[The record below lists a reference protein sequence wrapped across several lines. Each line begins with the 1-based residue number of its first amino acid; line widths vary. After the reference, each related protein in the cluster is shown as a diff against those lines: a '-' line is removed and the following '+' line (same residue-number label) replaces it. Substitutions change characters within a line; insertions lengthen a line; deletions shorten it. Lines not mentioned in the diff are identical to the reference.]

1 MSLVDLVRQL
11 EGGVELL
18 PPLSAAEIEAF
29 ATRLPCPL
37 PAEVRELLSYCSG
50 LSGEL
55 GDIVAE
61 VGFTGVNGFGL
72 EGVFRHALDIAG
84 DGAGN
89 YWVLDLTHDSTS
101 WGPVFYAC
109 HDAPVI
115 LFQSESFAHF
125 LEELVKLADPSQ
137 SNELQYVH
145 EDGANVWLDN
155 PGMLTQE
162 QCLASDDPDLAA
174 FARTLDASWLIKD
187 LRRPALGD
195 GFTWGR
201 YRGEPVLARYG
212 EKRIFAYREP
222 ERKGF
227 WQRVRGR

>member
-1 MSLVDLVRQL
+1 MTLVEIVGQI
-11 EGGVELL
+11 EGRVEFL
-18 PPLSAAEIEAF
+18 PPLSAADIEAF

-50 LSGEL
+50 FARGVGE
-55 GDIVAE
+55 IVTE
-61 VGFTGVNGFGL
+61 VGFAGGDGFGL
-72 EGVFRHALDIAG
+72 EGVFPHGLDIASNVTG
-84 DGAGN
+84 DP
-89 YWVLDLTHDSTS
+89 WMLDLVSGATT
-101 WGPVFYAC
+101 WGPVFFAG
-109 HDAPVI
+109 HDPPVI
-115 LFQSESFAHF
+115 LFQSESFAHL

-137 SNELQYVH
+137 SSELQYVN
-145 EDGANVWLDN
+145 DDDANVWLNN

-201 YRGEPVLARYG
+201 YRGEPVLERYG
-212 EKRIFAYREP
+212 EKRIFAYRVP